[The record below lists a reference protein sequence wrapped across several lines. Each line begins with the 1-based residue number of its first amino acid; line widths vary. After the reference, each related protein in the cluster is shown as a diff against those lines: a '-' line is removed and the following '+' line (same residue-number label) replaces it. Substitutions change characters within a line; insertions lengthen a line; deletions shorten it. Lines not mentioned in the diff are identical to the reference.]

1 MIKVALTGNI
11 GSGKSTVAQIFSVF
25 GVPVFKADIE
35 ARKLYSEQAVKDI
48 MISMFTDK
56 ILSTSGDIDSKIL
69 ASIIF
74 NDKKAL
80 KAVNNIIHPLVFDK
94 YNSWC
99 ENYKDEHYTIHEA
112 AIIFENKLQGKYDVV
127 INVSAPIEIRVER
140 VMERDKISEELVRQ
154 RMANQLIDE
163 IKCKLSQFVVY
174 NDGNSF
180 LIPQVN
186 SIHNSLLSTP
196 AR

>member
-1 MIKVALTGNI
+1 MTNKRIIITGNI

-25 GVPVFKADIE
+25 GVPVFRADDE
-35 ARKLYSEQAVKDI
+35 ARKLYYEQAVKDK
-48 MISMFTDK
+48 MTSLFTDK
-56 ILSTSGDIDSKIL
+56 ILSTSGDIDLKIL

-80 KAVNNIIHPLVFDK
+80 KAVNSIIHPLVFDK
-94 YNSWC
+94 YNGWC
-99 ENYKDEHYTIHEA
+99 EKYKDKHYTIHEA
-112 AIIFENKLQGKYDVV
+112 AIIFENNLQGKYDVV

-154 RMANQLIDE
+154 RMANQLSDKV
-163 IKCKLSQFVVY
+163 KCELSQFVVY

-186 SIHNSLLSTP
+186 SIHHNLSSM
-196 AR
+196 